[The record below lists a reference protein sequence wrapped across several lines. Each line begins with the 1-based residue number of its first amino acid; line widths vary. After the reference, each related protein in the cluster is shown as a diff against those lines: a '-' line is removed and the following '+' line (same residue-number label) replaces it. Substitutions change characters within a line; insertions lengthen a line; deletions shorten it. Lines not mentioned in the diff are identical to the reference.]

1 MTNAK
6 DGDQSQSG
14 HAWTA
19 THVLPNRRDASH
31 NEVEPFDRAELA
43 LHITCMGCDGSSGVV
58 LEYTNGPAAC
68 DAASGGVRR
77 CG

>member
-1 MTNAK
+1 MASVGGIDQVQSCCERTN
-6 DGDQSQSG
+6 
-14 HAWTA
+14 
-19 THVLPNRRDASH
+19 HVLPNRRDASH

-43 LHITCMGCDGSSGVV
+43 LHITCMACDWSSGVV